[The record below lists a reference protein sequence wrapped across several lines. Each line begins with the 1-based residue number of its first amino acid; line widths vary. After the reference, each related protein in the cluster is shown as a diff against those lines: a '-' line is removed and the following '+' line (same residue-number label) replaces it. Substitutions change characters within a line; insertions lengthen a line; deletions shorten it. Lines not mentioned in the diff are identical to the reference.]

1 MQDADVLVV
10 GGSLVG
16 LSAAVFLA
24 ARGVRVTLVE
34 RHAGSHPHPRAVGYT
49 ARTQELYDAVGLA
62 DAVPDV
68 PRGFRLRRARV
79 ESLAGRWDEGH
90 EWTPPNAGSSPSTAE
105 YSPRAGAF
113 IAQDRLE
120 PALRNRANELGVD
133 LQLGTELVRLSQ
145 DADRVTTWLRRRGD
159 VDEYASQ
166 FQYLIAADGSR
177 SPVRDALGIGRRG
190 PGMLQIVR
198 SVLFRAALNEYLTS
212 EIRQFEIHQPDLRA
226 FLTTYGED
234 RWVLMF
240 LDDCERDEDAQRAAI
255 ARAIGRDDV
264 PIDIIVS
271 GQWEL
276 SGLIAERFSEGRIF
290 LAGDAAHTLP
300 PTRGG
305 YGANTGIADAHNLAW
320 KLAAVIAGQSSPSLL
335 DTYDAER
342 RPVAWT
348 RLEQTFARPDYAQYG
363 GEFAGLPLI
372 EEAAIEFG
380 QLYRSAGVLGAGPEL
395 PAAALP
401 DVWAGQPGTRAP
413 HVWIARD
420 GQRHST
426 LDLFQQGWV
435 LVTADARWT
444 EAAADL
450 HIDVP
455 IFSVED
461 AASVSIAFGLGA
473 GGASLVRPDGFIAW
487 RAATSPTDHFEAL
500 RSAFTRASFAVRA

>member
-24 ARGVRVTLVE
+24 NKGVAVTLVE

-62 DAVPDV
+62 EALPDM

-79 ESLAGRWDEGH
+79 ESLAGRWDDGS
-90 EWTPPNAGSSPSTAE
+90 EWTPPKARTAAPAVE
-105 YSPRAGAF
+105 YSPHTGAA

-120 PALRNRANELGVD
+120 PALRARATELGVD
-133 LQLGTELVRLSQ
+133 LRLGVELQHCTQ
-145 DADRVTTWLRRRGD
+145 DADGVTATLRERGGR
-159 VDEYASQ
+159 EYACRAR
-166 FQYLIAADGSR
+166 YLVAADGSR
-177 SPVRDALGIGRRG
+177 SPVREALGIGRRG
-190 PGMLQIVR
+190 PGLLQIVR
-198 SVLFRAALNEYLTS
+198 SVLFRAALDEYLTS
-212 EIRQFEIHQPDLRA
+212 DIRQFEIDQPDLRA
-226 FLTTYGED
+226 FLTTYGDD

-240 LDDCERDEDAQRAAI
+240 LDDLDRDEAAQRSAI
-255 ARAIGRDDV
+255 RRAIGRDEV
-264 PIDIIVS
+264 PFDIITT

-276 SGLIAERFSEGRIF
+276 SGLVTDRFSDGRIF

-320 KLAAVIAGQSSPSLL
+320 KLAAVLAGASTPALL

-348 RLEQTFARPDYAQYG
+348 RLEQTFARPDYAQYA

-372 EEAAIEFG
+372 DETAIELG
-380 QLYRSAGVLGAGPEL
+380 QLYRSAGILGAGPEL

-413 HVWIARD
+413 HVWITRD
-420 GQRHST
+420 GQRRST
-426 LDLFQQGWV
+426 LDLFQRGWM
-435 LVTADARWT
+435 LVTIDARWA
-444 EAAADL
+444 EAAADRR
-450 HIDVP
+450 IDAP
-455 IFSVED
+455 AFSADD
-461 AASVSIAFGLGA
+461 AAAVSRAFGLGED
-473 GGASLVRPDGFIAW
+473 GASLVRPDGYIAW
-487 RAATSPTDHFEAL
+487 RSIGHVDDRRAAL
-500 RSAFTRASFAVRA
+500 RDAFAQVSFSPSA